1 MPFFFDREGDSA
13 VTQSDRVLHTPTKF
27 AREALFYVQEAG
39 TLFSLRPH
47 VCRREKQRSYL
58 FVLVREG
65 EGRFRAGGEERMLR
79 AGEGAFVDCM
89 DGYEHESSARAPWRL
104 MWVHFYGRSLPRYYE
119 QFRAAH
125 NSPFVALPDAERFA
139 DLIET
144 VVRCARE
151 TNARGEI
158 EASAALHELVS
169 ALLLLGDGGE
179 QVGKLSD
186 VRAYL
191 DAHFA
196 EPVTLD
202 ALSALFFVS
211 KFHLSRTFSARFGM
225 TIGEYLTKKRITEAK
240 RLLRFTDG
248 SVADIAKAVGVS
260 DANYFNKVFQKTEG
274 LSPSAF
280 RKQW

>member
-39 TLFSLRPH
+39 TLLSLRPH

-65 EGRFRAGGEERMLR
+65 EGRFRAGGEERPLC

-104 MWVHFYGRSLPRYYE
+104 MWVHFFGRSLPRYYE
-119 QFRAAH
+119 QFRFSH
-125 NSPFVALPDAERFA
+125 GSPPDADRFA
-139 DLIET
+139 DLVET
-144 VVRCARE
+144 VIRCARE
-151 TNARGEI
+151 ANARGEI
-158 EASAALHELVS
+158 EASAVLHELVS
-169 ALLLLGDGGE
+169 GLLLIGAGGE
-179 QVGKLSD
+179 QMGKLSD

-202 ALSALFFVS
+202 ALSAMFFVS
-211 KFHLSRTFSARFGM
+211 KFHLSRTFSSRFGM

-248 SVADIAKAVGVS
+248 SIADIAKAVGVS

-274 LSPSAF
+274 LSPSVF